1 MVAAS
6 SRVGRLSAF
15 CSWFSARA
23 GWRSA
28 CVDRGCHS
36 CPRIL
41 YSLLFLM
48 KLLATML
55 DTTCD
60 GHPHR
65 GRRCRAVRCDHG
77 ARRAAGPASA
87 VPSARRSDDRDTTRQ
102 TRREN
107 TRIISIR
114 YAICRAVRRDSRPLR
129 SRKTCRA
136 EPERTTPRAREPCGS
151 LGSTDVVRS
160 PLLPALSRAP

>member
-41 YSLLFLM
+41 YSLLFH
-48 KLLATML
+48 
-55 DTTCD
+55 DITCND
-60 GHPHR
+60 AENRHSQRKH
-65 GRRCRAVRCDHG
+65 
-77 ARRAAGPASA
+77 ARI
-87 VPSARRSDDRDTTRQ
+87 DR
-102 TRREN
+102 
-107 TRIISIR
+107 
-114 YAICRAVRRDSRPLR
+114 
-129 SRKTCRA
+129 
-136 EPERTTPRAREPCGS
+136 PRAPGAERSPAPHA
-151 LGSTDVVRS
+151 TDVPCAPRS
-160 PLLPALSRAP
+160 AALSRAPYSTKRTFVCLSLSPGGAHPLALRSSHIVRAHLPNRSHCVRPDARPDEKEHKTGRSDLLLRVSCPHVEVPGI